1 MRSLNSI
8 STRKMPSENR
18 KEDLGVSQDMEG
30 PGSSDWDRQGG
41 EIRGQGLS
49 RKETRA
55 REERHAE
62 RRGLGE
68 RGTTR
73 SEREGETLTVTEGR
87 KASSDLDYSAVT
99 VLTRG
104 APSDH
109 KKSPSM
115 VLSLSP
121 IHWYSRYRSGEKS
134 QRCSEQEAPYFWAV
148 MTFWGVHPKTFSPDF
163 AGLWLLAQKQA
174 PLLGKQPRMNH
185 VLPPFLSF
193 FFPPP
198 GKKIRFTILKALP
211 RFFSFE
217 NF

>member
-49 RKETRA
+49 RKEARA

-87 KASSDLDYSAVT
+87 KASSDLDYSAAT

-109 KKSPSM
+109 KKSPSI

-134 QRCSEQEAPYFWAV
+134 QRCSEQEAPYFWA
-148 MTFWGVHPKTFSPDF
+148 SDD
-163 AGLWLLAQKQA
+163 
-174 PLLGKQPRMNH
+174 LLGSPSKN
-185 VLPPFLSF
+185 L
-193 FFPPP
+193 
-198 GKKIRFTILKALP
+198 LP
-211 RFFSFE
+211 RFCWLVAAGSE
-217 NF
+217 TGSSRWI